1 MEEIQTIKRLS
12 KLGICGIISLLSY
25 TAMVVFSPLAYPG
38 YNWMSMAVSELSA
51 AGAPSKELA
60 GQLNALF
67 GPCALVSVMAVCIVV
82 AGSKSKLFRIGIYLF
97 ALMEWCCNV
106 GYECF
111 PWVSDENTL
120 AFQNIMH
127 IAVTVAVVV
136 LSIVSLLVIAIGAKK
151 DNRKTIEV
159 WAIISLAAMLG
170 GAIGTHILPQMLFG
184 IAERIST
191 FSVVVFNAV
200 LGIELLRGS
209 LNDNQHEKNNRKKFR
224 GNYPMLNGDRDTA
237 NMLVTLPDSSK
248 GWTDGLGNGYIR

>member
-1 MEEIQTIKRLS
+1 MKTSQTIEKLS

-38 YNWMSMAVSELSA
+38 YNWMSMSVSELSA

-60 GQLNALF
+60 GQLNAL
-67 GPCALVSVMAVCIVV
+67 
-82 AGSKSKLFRIGIYLF
+82 
-97 ALMEWCCNV
+97 
-106 GYECF
+106 
-111 PWVSDENTL
+111 

-127 IAVTVAVVV
+127 IAVTAAVVV

-159 WAIISLAAMLG
+159 WAIVSLAAMLG
-170 GAIGTHILPQMLFG
+170 GAIGTRILPQTLFG

-209 LNDNQHEKNNRKKFR
+209 LNDNQHEKNNRKKAKE
-224 GNYPMLNGDRDTA
+224 NYPVLNGDRDTA
-237 NMLVTLPDSSK
+237 NVLVTLPDGSK